1 MYKTVPVWALFYFSA
16 SNEYQSTSD
25 ELVVTVEDPEGEP
38 IVICKDNPSL
48 ANCKMIVQANLCYA
62 VPMYAEIC
70 CKSCTEAGATPP
82 PPTEPPVIITTDA
95 PQASDVESENVEEA
109 SGEAPEEVSE
119 VTDVADE

>member
-1 MYKTVPVWALFYFSA
+1 MFYFSA

-82 PPTEPPVIITTDA
+82 PPTEPPVILTTDT
-95 PQASDVESENVEEA
+95 PQASDLESENVEEA
-109 SGEAPEEVSE
+109 SGEAPEEASE